1 MTKRL
6 LSSIRTSPGFC
17 QDPLVAIDDRSALLS
32 DVTPEN
38 SRQLLLAALEEF
50 AVRGYH
56 ATTTRD
62 IARRVGLS
70 PAAVYVHYPSKA
82 HLLLELSRTGHR
94 AALRVT
100 EEALDGEGDPPVR
113 LRRFVRAF
121 AAWHADNQPL
131 ARVIQYELRALP
143 ADGYEEVAA
152 LRRRIERLLQ
162 AELRRGRDSGAFQI
176 DDLTGTAL
184 AILSLCIDIARW
196 YTPGGRRRPAAIGEL
211 YAELALRMVNAKD

>member
-1 MTKRL
+1 MA
-6 LSSIRTSPGFC
+6 IN
-17 QDPLVAIDDRSALLS
+17 DPLSVLLT
-32 DVTPEN
+32 DATPEN

-50 AVRGYH
+50 GARGYH

-62 IARRVGLS
+62 IAGRAGLS

-82 HLLLELSRTGHR
+82 QLLLELSRGGHR

-100 EEALDGEGDPPVR
+100 EEALEGEGDPAAR
-113 LRRFVRAF
+113 LHRFVRAF

-143 ADGYEEVAA
+143 DDGYHEVAA

-162 AELRRGRDSGAFQI
+162 AELRRGRDCGAFRI
-176 DDLTGTAL
+176 DDITGTAL

-196 YTPGGRRRPAAIGEL
+196 YTPGGRRRPAAVGEL
-211 YAELALRMVNAKD
+211 YAGLALRMVVADY